1 MAITPEQRKKLD
13 PVLDRLV
20 AKVKE
25 LRDLHPGVWNTT
37 EAPHPEDYVEDD
49 PLRHPGNTEWVGMI
63 REENDA
69 LDEVLLEIL
78 ATQIRPAPADMV
90 KITPDKLWV
99 WGGPTPSWGG
109 TMADDTLVRGAD
121 YFGAEN
127 VVYVYGP
134 TNEKMMALHSKY
146 TRMLC
151 QVNSLCR
158 TKGAQGELTEEENA
172 EYLSELSLKYPN
184 ITGAMCDD
192 VTVYFEDVV
201 PAEGFIARYNALKK
215 HNPALK
221 MYGTVY
227 SGECASKD
235 MSLIEPYLDVITF
248 WFWNK
253 DSILEFDE
261 EIAKCRET
269 FPGKS
274 ILMGLFIHDYG
285 RSDVE
290 NPIELL
296 AYQLDKTREYMAK
309 GIVEGVVI
317 LGDREIKKWP
327 VTSKAVRDYLENQ

>member
-184 ITGAMCDD
+184 ITGAMCDEID
-192 VTVYFEDVV
+192 KIFSCKQIQDHKRNADQPHQFDTRKKAFFYPLIFLCAEILRCEIGDTVSKCGQRGYDEIVQLYRS
-201 PAEGFIARYNALKK
+201 GIARHYTGTKAVDNSLNDDISNRNKALLQNTR
-215 HNPALK
+215 HSDDRN
-221 MYGTVY
+221 
-227 SGECASKD
+227 
-235 MSLIEPYLDVITF
+235 
-248 WFWNK
+248 
-253 DSILEFDE
+253 ILE
-261 EIAKCRET
+261 K
-269 FPGKS
+269 
-274 ILMGLFIHDYG
+274 L
-285 RSDVE
+285 
-290 NPIELL
+290 
-296 AYQLDKTREYMAK
+296 
-309 GIVEGVVI
+309 
-317 LGDREIKKWP
+317 
-327 VTSKAVRDYLENQ
+327 